1 MLCIDS
7 QINNPYYNLAAEEF
21 FLKNT
26 NEEYFIIWESKPSV
40 IVGKHQNT
48 LSEINYR
55 FNKENDILIA
65 RRLTGGGTVF
75 HDEGNINFTFIR
87 SGQPGQLVNFSSF
100 IDPVLRFLKT
110 LGIEASKGDKH
121 EILVNGKKISGNA
134 EHVYKN
140 RVLHHGTLL
149 FDSDLYKLRR
159 SITHEG
165 GIFYDRAVQS
175 NRAGIINLSQCL
187 TSLNVSEFHEK
198 FYKYI
203 KDILG
208 CYEYF
213 PDDFTQSKISELA
226 KEKYSTWDWIYGWSP
241 DYHFTNEFEYGLIKL
256 KIDLEIQRGIINDCN
271 ITGNSPALNG
281 INAILNGRR
290 HSEAEIRE
298 ALSMTGVNEKVDKK
312 GFEELIFSFF

>member
-26 NEEYFIIWESKPSV
+26 DEEYFIIWESTPSV

-55 FNKENDILIA
+55 FNKENGILIA

-75 HDEGNINFTFIR
+75 HDAGNINFTFIR
-87 SGQPGQLVNFSSF
+87 NGQPGQLVNFNAF
-100 IDPVLRFLKT
+100 IDPVLRFLST
-110 LGIEASKGDKH
+110 LGIGANKGDKH

-149 FDSDLYKLRR
+149 FDSDLDKLRK
-159 SITHEG
+159 SISHQG
-165 GIFYDRAVQS
+165 GKFYDKAVQS

-187 TSLNVSEFHEK
+187 TNLNVSEFHK
-198 FYKYI
+198 NFYRYI
-203 KDILG
+203 KDTLG
-208 CYEYF
+208 CYEYV
-213 PDDFTQSKISELA
+213 PDEFTHSKVAELVS
-226 KEKYSTWDWIYGWSP
+226 EKYSTWDWIYGWSP
-241 DYHFTNEFEYGLIKL
+241 DYRFTNEFEYGLIQM
-256 KIDLEIQRGIINDCN
+256 KIELGVQRGIIKHSN
-271 ITGNSPALNG
+271 ITGNSSTLCEL
-281 INAILNGRR
+281 NAILNGRK
-290 HSEAEIRE
+290 HNETDVRE
-298 ALSMTGVNEKVDKK
+298 ALSMAHVNEIADEK
-312 GFEELIFSFF
+312 GFEELVFAFF